1 MLILDLQAITDLQSQ
16 LADWPAAVRALQ
28 EIADCDGAIED
39 AAINLA
45 LQAGL
50 EPNTSD
56 RWLEGLAKRYR
67 AQLCTRIATQQPL
80 SDHDLRP
87 LLAALEESGCPELL
101 RLPVALWVR
110 SLGIER
116 FCDPLAEKL
125 Q

>member
-56 RWLEGLAKRYR
+56 RWLDGLTKRYR
-67 AQLCTRIATQQPL
+67 AQICRKWT
-80 SDHDLRP
+80 SDQSPAPEDLRWI
-87 LLAALEESGCPELL
+87 LAALEESSCPDLL

-110 SLGIER
+110 SQGLHD
-116 FCDPLAEKL
+116 FCDPLTEKL